1 MDSDYLLQINTI
13 EDVLKD
19 INRSIEKPSYLKNTD
34 DGKKAILSLYD
45 EIERIRLYIK
55 VITEDLILKK
65 YF

>member
-19 INRSIEKPSYLKNTD
+19 INRSIEKPSNLKSEGD
-34 DGKKAILSLYD
+34 EKKAIISLQD
-45 EIERIRLYIK
+45 EIERIKLYIK
-55 VITEDLILKK
+55 VITEELILKK

>member
-19 INRSIEKPSYLKNTD
+19 INRSIEKPSNLKSEGD
-34 DGKKAILSLYD
+34 EKKAIISLQD